1 MQGFPTELDGQ
12 EKPPSLVQDYTSP
25 HLFTASQM
33 LYKPTH
39 TVVYAMEKTKHG
51 WRGNEVL
58 QMSGKYRWR
67 IRFANC
73 PDLPIPHSLS
83 CEFQ

>member
-1 MQGFPTELDGQ
+1 MQCFPTELDGQ

-25 HLFTASQM
+25 HLLTASQM
-33 LYKPTH
+33 LYNPTH
-39 TVVYAMEKTKHG
+39 TVVCHG
-51 WRGNEVL
+51 EDEAWLAGKWVPKIT
-58 QMSGKYRWR
+58 GKYRWR

-73 PDLPIPHSLS
+73 PDLAIPHSLS